1 MESKTVGKVSF
12 NVVGFNKIQ
21 DLHVVVSFEC
31 PKLDWFVLRKLLR
44 EKATADTQYHEGG
57 CVTAA
62 AYALFKTIEYR
73 LMGEPKNQLKF
84 QASDMLCS
92 VNDNNFSIR
101 FKCPGRQSS
110 LMRILK
116 EIIKFSDPYRCAPG
130 FRHACSNLGCKPDMA
145 ALDEVARGV
154 NKGIGVVAVGK
165 IKLSMPKPKTTSG
178 GVGTKGSD
186 SEDDDSD
193 DKKDGDGDMG
203 SLSVSG
209 GAGFK
214 NPMEYIATTLNSVF
228 PKIDA
233 GRGIALFK
241 QHGFAPTD
249 QYVHLKSKV
258 TIGSYLA
265 VMYVEANS
273 EVKCDVMDG
282 LVAWDKNFETKRKKL
297 AESDKIK
304 NWLSGNVAR
313 FKENTMAVIM
323 MNLINR
329 RGDFPSVDLMVQM
342 SPGSLGAE
350 IQKALA

>member
-21 DLHVVVSFEC
+21 DLYVVVSFEC

-44 EKATADTQYHEGG
+44 EKATADTQYQEGG

-116 EIIKFSDPYRCAPG
+116 EIIKFSDPYRCGPG
-130 FRHACSNLGCKPDMA
+130 FRHACNNLGCKPDMA

-154 NKGIGVVAVGK
+154 NKGIGIAAVGK

-178 GVGTKGSD
+178 GKDSD
-186 SEDDDSD
+186 SEGEEKDAGDD
-193 DKKDGDGDMG
+193 
-203 SLSVSG
+203 LSGNMANLTMG

-214 NPMEYIATTLNSVF
+214 NPMEFIATTLNSVF

-258 TIGSYLA
+258 TIGSYLS

-297 AESDKIK
+297 AESDKVK
-304 NWLSGNVAR
+304 TWLSGNVAR
-313 FKENTMAVIM
+313 FKENTIAVIM

-329 RGDFPSVDLMVQM
+329 RGDFPSVDLLVQM
-342 SPGSLGAE
+342 SPGTLGSE